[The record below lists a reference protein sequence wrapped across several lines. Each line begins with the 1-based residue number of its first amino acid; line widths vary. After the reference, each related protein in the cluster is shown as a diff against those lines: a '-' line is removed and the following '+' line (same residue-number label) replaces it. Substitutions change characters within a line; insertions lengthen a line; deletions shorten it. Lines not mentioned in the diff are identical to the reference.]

1 MKFYTFRL
9 PGFLGKIVKGFLNI
23 FCK

>member
-9 PGFLGKIVKGFLNI
+9 PGFLGKVVKGILNI
-23 FCK
+23 FYK